1 MITTTQWKNVL
12 TVNGSRRGQQMCIS
26 YLFVRY
32 LSGHRRLRDLQI
44 KDDPNSIIS
53 IAFGAPHV
61 CDEKVAEEVNKSNFN
76 ERFINFVDEAD
87 PVPRLLHNLRGSV
100 AAGLRAQG
108 TELLSSPDAKSWK
121 NLVDQLTSNKTRET
135 NPPKFRPIG
144 QYAFLHRDTL
154 GHSLRVSPADS
165 NVVQKQLDR
174 LQFTK
179 ENLKY
184 HEATRYETA
193 MVNAKVIDN
202 PSSTESRDSRPLSTI
217 IRPEPEVEDKKF
229 RAIDA
234 GGRYVIL
241 QGRNL
246 SFLRKTVTLNGT
258 KCEIIHQS
266 DSELWVKDPFGQGT
280 SNAMIWTWFGR
291 IPVHIS
297 EVKTL

>member
-12 TVNGSRRGQQMCIS
+12 IVIGSGRGQHMCIS
-26 YLFVRY
+26 CLFVRY

-44 KDDPNSIIS
+44 KDDPDSIIS

-61 CDEKVAEEVNKSNFN
+61 CDEKFAEEVNKKSNFK
-76 ERFINFVDEAD
+76 ERFINFVNEAD
-87 PVPRLLHNLRGSV
+87 PVPRLLHNLRGTV

-108 TELLSSPDAKSWK
+108 TEFFNSPDAKSWK
-121 NLVDQLTSNKTRET
+121 NLVDQLTSNNTKET

-202 PSSTESRDSRPLSTI
+202 PSSSESPDSRPLPTI
-217 IRPEPEVEDKKF
+217 IRPQPEVSEN
-229 RAIDA
+229 ASS
-234 GGRYVIL
+234 GLHV
-241 QGRNL
+241 QHVNC
-246 SFLRKTVTLNGT
+246 
-258 KCEIIHQS
+258 KCQ
-266 DSELWVKDPFGQGT
+266 LG
-280 SNAMIWTWFGR
+280 NAY
-291 IPVHIS
+291 
-297 EVKTL
+297 

>member
-12 TVNGSRRGQQMCIS
+12 TVNGSGREQHMCIS

-32 LSGHRRLRDLQI
+32 LCAHRRLRDLQI

-61 CDEKVAEEVNKSNFN
+61 CDEKVAEEVNKSNLN

-87 PVPRLLHNLRGSV
+87 PVPRLLHNLRGTV

-108 TELLSSPDAKSWK
+108 TELFSSPDAKSWK
-121 NLVDQLTSNKTRET
+121 NLVDQLTSNNTKET
-135 NPPKFRPIG
+135 NPPKFHPIG
-144 QYAFLHRDTL
+144 QYAFLHL
-154 GHSLRVSPADS
+154 EHSLRVSPADS

-179 ENLKY
+179 ENFKC

-193 MVNAKVIDN
+193 MVKAKVIDN

-217 IRPEPEVEDKKF
+217 IRPEPEVSENASSGLHVEHVNCKCQLGNAYGHK
-229 RAIDA
+229 
-234 GGRYVIL
+234 
-241 QGRNL
+241 L
-246 SFLRKTVTLNGT
+246 S
-258 KCEIIHQS
+258 
-266 DSELWVKDPFGQGT
+266 
-280 SNAMIWTWFGR
+280 
-291 IPVHIS
+291 
-297 EVKTL
+297 